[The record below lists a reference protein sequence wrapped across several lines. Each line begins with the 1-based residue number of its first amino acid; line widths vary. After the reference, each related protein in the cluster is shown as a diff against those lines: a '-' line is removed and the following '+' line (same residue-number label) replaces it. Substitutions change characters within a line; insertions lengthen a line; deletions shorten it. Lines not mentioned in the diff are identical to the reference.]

1 MAFFFKLSLLALLTV
16 GGAMAQ
22 SSVYCASDDMR
33 RHYCSVDTRGGVE
46 LMRQRSDA
54 SCIAGRTWG
63 YDTRGIWVDRGCRA
77 DFALNNRYRSGG
89 GYGGYGGYGNG
100 GYGNYPGNSGQ
111 YGRTLY
117 CASDDMRR
125 HYCSVNTRGGVQLVR
140 QRSDASCIAGR
151 TWGYDGR
158 GIWVDRGCR
167 ADFALNTGTN
177 GGYGN
182 QGTRR
187 GPWRPW

>member
-16 GGAMAQ
+16 AGAMAQ

-63 YDTRGIWVDRGCRA
+63 YDNRGIWVDRGCRA
-77 DFALNNRYRSGG
+77 DFALSNRYRSG
-89 GYGGYGGYGNG
+89 GGYGGYGNG

-111 YGRTLY
+111 YGY
-117 CASDDMRR
+117 NR
-125 HYCSVNTRGGVQLVR
+125 HVRSPESVEIQNQFAGGR
-140 QRSDASCIAGR
+140 
-151 TWGYDGR
+151 
-158 GIWVDRGCR
+158 
-167 ADFALNTGTN
+167 
-177 GGYGN
+177 
-182 QGTRR
+182 
-187 GPWRPW
+187 